1 MMRPAANEILDL
13 QSFLPYRLSQLTS
26 HVSETFAKVYQQQ
39 YQLSIPEWRILVNLA
54 QRPASN
60 AKELGECAAMD
71 KSTVSRTIKIL
82 QDKHYVI
89 KQPDPV
95 DKRASVLSLSEQG
108 WALYKE
114 LVPLAKEWEETLL
127 AALTSEQYEGL
138 MNTIETL
145 EQRLSALK

>member
-1 MMRPAANEILDL
+1 MHSYSDEILDL

-71 KSTVSRTIKIL
+71 KSTVSRTLKIL
-82 QDKHYVI
+82 QEKEYVI
-89 KQPDPV
+89 KQPDST
-95 DKRASVLSLSEQG
+95 DKRASVLSLSVQG
-108 WALYKE
+108 LALYKE
-114 LVPLAKEWEETLL
+114 LVPLAKEWEDTLL
-127 AALTSEQYEGL
+127 AALTSQQYEGL
-138 MNTIETL
+138 MNTIDTL
-145 EQRLSALK
+145 EQRLKTLQ